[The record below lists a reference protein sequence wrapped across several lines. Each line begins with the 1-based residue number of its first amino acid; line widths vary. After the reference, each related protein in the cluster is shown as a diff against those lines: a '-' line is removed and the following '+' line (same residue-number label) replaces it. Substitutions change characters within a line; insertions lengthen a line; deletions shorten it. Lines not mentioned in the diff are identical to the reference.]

1 MTSAFILGRCVY
13 LFTGR
18 GLRRIGKQCERLTL
32 QSRSRDG
39 PVVAPRRARRTASE
53 ASSVARRPRGVRARD
68 RGARASRRTMV
79 FERLLADQLN
89 ARLGRVLEGV
99 DRDDV
104 RVGVL
109 NGDVRIRRVRVRA
122 SALTKILDE
131 PSARVRCGFVDELR
145 VRVPW
150 RNLGKEAVRVT
161 FHGVYVVGEIDVNGD
176 DEARESEEERRERQ
190 RVKALRTA
198 RRAADAAERAWL
210 KWNPAVNAEA
220 LEAEDGRE
228 SAQDGVR
235 KRSAIAGLIDVALAN
250 VLIEISNVHVR
261 IEGEYGAGVPWGM
274 GLVLERVSLTTVG
287 EDFENA
293 FKVGGFADSLRKM
306 IALERV
312 GVYADFNSPSV
323 ASETPGGWRGI
334 REDQFVRKMSAVF
347 NTEVG
352 ERMKEGTSGDLVIP
366 QSYVFGPLRGTA
378 TYARRGHAED
388 TNTPLH
394 QLRMDINSIQI
405 SIKSTQLKVFYSMYS
420 NLRTSRVRYTYAHIR
435 PRVGV
440 KGNARLWWRFAGAG
454 VQMHVDEIRKRRGL
468 DFKSS
473 VSAMVRI
480 TEARQ
485 RYIPLYVKHLRS
497 APPPPECLIAE
508 RAERRNKLWP
518 PKLKIG
524 MSTEIDEIEEGIPL
538 QSIITFRTLAHVEY
552 RESGGVKAAVARER
566 AARFGKRRVVR
577 AVVGLAGGGAKN
589 TAKVL
594 KGLSAPIRGL
604 ARAVNKRDSTA
615 LLVERQKRLRK
626 SQPEEDDDSNWRE
639 SLENTVQLSQR
650 MVALEEEAVHSS
662 VELSGVVNVEKVLV
676 CMVDDE
682 VDNPIGEQEI
692 FRIGVHEV
700 SLGTLRGS
708 GRREQRVSIRR
719 LAIVSPE
726 GTLLDSSKTTDNE
739 ERATSLDRSQVALW
753 DKASECNAV
762 QLQIVK
768 GDVETEEDIFIKFQM
783 RQSIVHLLRE
793 PLDRVARVAV
803 RHKVT
808 TAYLESFIYDDEAK
822 QRNHTHSIEKQA
834 DEFKIRPRVRLDAR
848 VHGPV
853 IILDGDGVNLRI
865 DLGTTVIESMTP
877 VSAGIESS
885 LAKEHNVFSFQ
896 CTGFQVG
903 FIDDEWDTN
912 SNRPVEDEQIIL
924 PLLSAPSSNTVV
936 IQNLN
941 AASDAPNLK
950 VHSKFSAIDISVSPV
965 RVFKIRS
972 LVKALKPT
980 TSISEEH
987 VAAVVTE
994 NEVRVLLLQLD
1005 ESGEVCW
1012 IPATMSL
1019 QNNSSMDI
1027 RTINGLKS
1035 RTIHINLMESN
1046 GASKLRSDICAKLS
1060 LHKDVL
1066 TIGETVHSLDELMIS
1081 AMSDDSLSVM
1091 FDIDDDDARSR
1102 DTVLFD
1108 AWYARIN
1115 GVARENITR
1124 LTNAAKSGK
1133 LSKTQVI
1140 LSVGAEKLSV
1150 HVFAPLKAHPSE
1162 DDSAVIN
1169 DESDSER
1176 ALASLCFDE
1185 LNYDSSLARTVKVH
1199 HIKANSLVLYDRY
1212 ASEGLGREC
1221 IAGIGGQGSGQPL
1234 LTVTVAVRHQS
1245 DPQYCGL
1252 DKLIEVDIHKELV
1265 MNIRRPTLLA
1275 LISLRFRLRPPGF
1288 KIIKIMPDV
1297 SSRIMISGKL
1307 VKRIKREIRVNVAA
1321 VTANGFYDHDKEMDV
1336 PVLVLRAEDSY
1347 WSTIISPPTRET
1359 SVSVGTIK
1367 LATGQMQARG
1377 AWNLQPSPES
1387 SSNII
1392 LLRNNVYDRGEE
1404 LDGADVSWE
1413 IELGNLDIVMT
1424 PEMKEIGSWF
1434 AFFRQ
1439 IRPDH
1444 IEKYVHPCA
1453 RPRAGFQVLK
1463 SRLLIKMDDQRIT
1476 LPVALSE
1483 GESNHD
1489 VVINS
1494 GCVEITRS
1502 FSSKAINEAHSI
1514 FWQTTALSVSEFE
1527 VSVISFAEKRRESVS
1542 KITQKPFGVKLS
1554 LRKRIDSGPAIV
1566 NELDDK
1572 NKIRVQ
1578 PIFLDL
1584 SGSEFR
1590 CIHDSIKNIQLS
1602 KVRPNVKVE
1611 NPIRWGSVGPLPVSD
1626 VLAPASLKSMELSV
1640 ILSSAKLRVFRL
1652 PMQSRPLST
1661 IKVVGVDVFVVKNL
1675 NRKSGINLDAT
1686 VDMIGVDDNSRQSQ
1700 NLKVKHVL
1708 YAGSPKL
1715 PLLHLTLGVNDDSTR
1730 LRISLQHVEVL
1741 LRVGIIL
1748 DTIRTFAPR
1757 KFGGVFLAST
1767 ILPQDI
1773 KCVHGSDF
1781 HLDKDVTLTKS
1792 TRLLADDP
1800 KIVAG
1805 KYVLRG
1811 GGHTIKFADGK
1822 GAIIRHHSH
1831 GSRRKTMPRIII
1843 GHGATLKIENVT
1855 FNCTRSTLSRF
1866 IKMMPGGSYSLGKSV
1881 SFDETEE
1888 ELIPVHDGLVES
1900 TPVID
1905 AATKRAEEGPGRR
1918 MKEIKKKPLLVEVDV
1933 SCVHIVIGEEL
1944 RADQINLMFGV
1955 DVAIIRDEELNTTGT
1970 YQLLR
1975 LRTKDTMK
1983 PPLLEPASVT
1993 MHVVS
1998 RDGGTTTCTGCV
2010 TPIKMQ
2016 LSPNRICIL
2025 KNFTERIERSF
2036 AIAPILQTGVY
2047 SCVWA
2052 GHATTLTKKVTEAGV
2067 LRQNQAG
2074 SNTSYSIWRPVAP
2087 PGYAILADVV
2097 KSEGGAPET
2106 QVLIVRDAPALCT
2119 LPERFE
2125 KVKGTANPCLWRPIA
2140 PTGFVS
2146 LGDIASV
2153 SDADEP
2159 SLDVVRCIR
2168 EELVTNIGQASTLA
2182 NFRLYGDFSQSN
2194 TTLWQMNNRVRG
2206 FVAVSK
2212 SNIRPYAYDIRSP
2225 PGFQRKVSTGTKEKI
2240 KLQEKECECATAV
2253 NFKKI
2258 GMAQNA
2264 KSTVGFWEVIP
2275 PTGYVSTGH
2284 CMSVGKLPPL
2294 SSRVFADD
2302 KRTFRQ
2308 PESYEKVA
2316 SARTYGTTQ
2325 RLTIW
2330 KPVPCAGFVSV
2341 GFVVTTEDNEPSVN
2355 DSIVCVRAELVS
2367 YMHQRNWTTDNSV
2380 WTVDENAA
2388 DTTHFWITND
2398 HTKNFVMSVLTT
2410 GMTPDFGF
2418 DIGFLESSSLR
2429 GQVQMPNFI
2438 MKFDV
2443 PLVSVGL
2450 SFERLFRNQMLFLL
2464 RLEKTKLSCTKTSKL
2479 NLSLDSSLS
2488 LLHRNTR
2495 LGYSLEP
2502 IVAPWKFSVL
2512 LDDSKNDVS
2521 GVNPAG
2527 LDMFIESKKKIEII
2541 VNQASIVDAVDAVMQ
2556 FKKPRDKNSKIA
2568 HLLAYEAVQNN
2579 VIVNST
2585 GRDLWVRELNG
2596 NIQEVPP
2603 GNSIS
2608 HLVHAAETEANS
2620 GFESAS
2626 NEQTMR
2632 GMTDVVD
2639 DMNHHGDEQLIIA
2652 HLMMDI
2658 VAIDSLDDWLYP
2670 RITFKIWD
2678 EALQGHRTDPL
2689 PIGVTRG
2696 SAKLPIP
2703 HPFFHRDSDSEFINN
2718 DDITIIVEISHIGP
2732 NGETLSFSGD
2742 FEAPIEQQRGGWI
2755 GGKTGS
2761 WIDCAAGNG
2770 DSVRIKLR
2778 ARVVEG
2784 LNATPVTETVEL
2796 YQLLKSPQ
2804 KTIIKSKLQVESPPL
2819 IVCRTNDMVKQW
2831 WTRDHQQSKSA
2842 LSAWK
2847 PHVPS
2852 TYELETRYKFCS
2864 SRAENEYKLVPFG
2877 TILLPGLIAP
2887 RSALMAVVL
2896 EHNSDQRAPTA
2907 FPSGFENIWTSDKN
2921 DVSFWKPI
2929 APDGYVAVGNVV
2941 AASAEMPSTDC
2952 VVCVREDLTKL
2963 AEVPP
2968 DVAWKSNRRFRNNDE
2983 RELALIQNG
2992 QLSTGGWSFLKEKIK
3007 RTSPGVISNVIP
3019 SMHRLND
3026 RMCIHSLDD
3035 EGIREFWI
3043 DNRTHT
3049 DHIKQELQAG
3059 ESILAISF
3067 SPSGPFEQVRLN
3079 LGASHVVRHKTH
3091 DLVFDSQKGHL
3102 LSYVSCENET
3112 DSDIFVDVHPAM
3124 KRELTTSNLDI
3135 SLSEKYESPSD
3146 VADIEVFESERY
3158 YPLRGWR
3165 APKDAIVKARYSRHK
3180 SGRGSQKRFP
3190 DVKAPKGFRFEGP
3203 WELDK
3208 PPNLVNDDGWAYGA
3222 IWLRKW
3228 PPPRGSDKS
3237 KGRATRRRRWFR
3249 RVVRLKSA
3257 EEIDSRVSLH
3267 NMKRDFIEDWHG
3279 TLAVHG
3285 RLTLP
3290 SCSRTESY
3298 MLALRTG
3305 ADVASITAPSFTERD
3320 DALDIRDVL
3329 SEQGNCALAYN
3340 NLHDHFLLVKEEL
3353 SNDVQSSAIGAIP
3366 GVKIRVVAPVHV
3378 VSLMDCPSQVVLYA
3392 NGEERIAMH
3401 LAANETKRITA
3412 IDANCDTIEVLVSLF
3427 EDYLSLSNDRPLRLD
3442 VTPAGSP
3449 PAPQVNWLNIKG
3461 YPHVVSMLL
3470 METCRTRM
3478 AGDKFNDDPSQHLL
3492 SLTYRNVLMVT
3503 NASPI
3508 DIKCLA
3514 WVAGTSTTNVHIDA
3528 YVGVPKGESQPAM
3541 FLKSSAKTLAKVSSK
3556 EFVLGFC
3563 IDSSPVLVKISPS
3576 SEPVMF
3582 TLMTASGDELAFQC
3596 SVVLWEGQNTNAAT
3610 WPTLEVVLQPVLVAI
3625 NLTRIPLAIRSNTME
3640 HKILEPGSYPT
3651 PFSLDIKSSKSVDEV
3666 EAVLNQAAIQIADM
3680 SCHSEGKDILWSS
3693 PLQNLVRYSGAMWS
3707 IPQGAS
3713 PLADE
3718 INAFRRLGGI
3728 DESGE
3733 NVNFKAPI
3741 IVQFLVERGEH
3752 GCFRVF
3758 FRGGDG
3764 ASLQKAPIMI
3774 KNHLHEPL
3782 LIRQVK
3788 ANDFEDV
3795 EKKSVQKSTV
3805 RLLQGIKKASHGVGQ
3820 SFAIRPFSA
3829 ISWAWSVPGIPMR
3842 LDNLKKQELEANAAE
3857 LAFRKRKFL
3866 EISNNTGDHVIIEIN
3881 AFSSR
3886 FKGFMHLG
3894 DMQFGE
3900 LGKRTLQ
3907 ATIIGEWRD
3916 ASFVIFVVD
3925 KTITFDNLSFTTEM
3939 TNQAKALTLYAR
3951 QQETHIS
3958 VNLAGF
3964 SVTIIDRLRDSFVEL
3979 FHLTIDDVM
3988 IRHGINLINS
3998 SSVYSYLRIGALQID
4013 FSTHDASYP
4022 VFVWH
4027 DPADGHLLEAYA
4039 TLSMNSHIGGDSID
4053 VYHVQLT
4060 TTKKGLVIRAGEDLV
4075 WTILNF
4081 CRLLQTQLPQRN
4093 ASAGSAIAPRET
4105 FVGKQTSQDSLL
4117 NIATLYVE
4125 PTSFVVTFAPN
4136 SDIRPADADARMIAA
4151 LTFASLQRLHLVLN
4165 KFDKFD
4171 ESILRSNLIRE
4182 FRNYF
4187 KSQMIAQTLSVMT
4200 SMHTLT
4206 NVSTGLDAVSKAVET
4221 GFGVLAPSRTAPLA
4235 RLPSSV
4241 VGRGSRSDG
4250 QGNFA
4255 KSVFVGLKRLGG
4267 GISKGIIG
4275 LFVSPVK
4282 GCMEGGVVGGCKG
4295 CARGVADLVAKP
4307 TAGALAL
4314 ASKTV
4319 EGVANAAKGVQTAAW
4334 DIITTNN
4341 VSKACIKRL
4350 PIAVRSDGIIRR
4362 WDAHD
4367 ALGVYCMRTCVVS
4380 SRTLG
4385 ISYCPGVKDSFS
4397 SMHDIFG
4404 EYLLLVTDKRALCV
4418 RTPEMDGAMP
4428 ARAPTCAWYISWSD
4442 VSSIWIENSVII
4454 KLQMNV
4460 TSEGDTSNLGAQKRE
4475 TESCFSIRA
4484 RAQDEAANIEAA
4496 MRQSWNAYLDTTE
4509 EE

>member
-1 MTSAFILGRCVY
+1 MTH
-13 LFTGR
+13 T
-18 GLRRIGKQCERLTL
+18 RLSHDP
-32 QSRSRDG
+32 SRSRFRTLALRA
-39 PVVAPRRARRTASE
+39 VAVAPRRARAPI
-53 ASSVARRPRGVRARD
+53 ADRGF
-68 RGARASRRTMV
+68 GARASRRARRRVARPARATGARIGTMV

-89 ARLGRVLEGV
+89 ARLGSVLEGV

-104 RVGVL
+104 RVGVMS
-109 NGDVRIRRVRVRA
+109 GDVRIRRVRVRA
-122 SALTKILDE
+122 SALTKMLGE

-161 FHGVYVVGEIDVNGD
+161 FRGVYVVGEIDVNGD
-176 DEARESEEERRERQ
+176 DGSGESEEARRERQ
-190 RVKALRTA
+190 RVKALKTA

-220 LEAEDGRE
+220 LEAEDAKE
-228 SAQDGVR
+228 IAHDGVR

-261 IEGEYGAGVPWGM
+261 IEGEYGAGVPCGM
-274 GLVLERVSLTTVG
+274 GLVLERVSLTG
-287 EDFENA
+287 ED

-323 ASETPGGWRGI
+323 ASKTPGGWRGI
-334 REDQFVRKMSAVF
+334 REDQFVRQMSAVF

-394 QLRMDINSIQI
+394 QLRMDISSIQI
-405 SIKSTQLKVFYSMYS
+405 SIKSTQLKVLYSMYS
-420 NLRTSRVRYTYAHIR
+420 DLRTSRVRYTYAHIR

-440 KGNARLWWRFAGAG
+440 KGNALLWWRFAGAG

-473 VSAMVRI
+473 VHAMVRI

-485 RYIPLYVKHLRS
+485 RYIPLYVEHLRS

-524 MSTEIDEIEEGIPL
+524 MSTEIDEIEGSIPL

-566 AARFGKRRVVR
+566 AARFGKRRIVR

-589 TAKVL
+589 TAMVL
-594 KGLSAPIRGL
+594 RGLSAPIRGF

-615 LLVERQKRLRK
+615 VLVERQKRLRK

-639 SLENTVQLSQR
+639 SLENTVQLSER
-650 MVALEEEAVHSS
+650 MVALEEEAAHSS
-662 VELSGVVNVEKVLV
+662 VEISGIVNVENVLV

-692 FRIGVHEV
+692 FRIGIYQV

-708 GRREQRVSIRR
+708 GRQEQRVSIRR

-726 GTLLDSSKTTDNE
+726 GTLMDSRTTTDNE
-739 ERATSLDRSQVALW
+739 ERATSLGRSQVALW
-753 DKASECNAV
+753 DKASECNAM

-768 GDVETEEDIFIKFQM
+768 GDVETEEDIFIKFQV
-783 RQSIVHLLRE
+783 RQSVVHLLRE

-822 QRNHTHSIEKQA
+822 QRNHTQSIEKQA
-834 DEFKIRPRVRLDAR
+834 DEFKIKPRVRLDAQ

-853 IILDGDGVNLRI
+853 IILDGDGVNLRV

-885 LAKEHNVFSFQ
+885 LAKEHNVFSLQ

-903 FIDDEWDTN
+903 FIDDEWDTD
-912 SNRPVEDEQIIL
+912 SNRPVEDEQVIL

-941 AASDAPNLK
+941 TASDAPNLT
-950 VHSKFSAIDISVSPV
+950 VRSKFSAIDVSFSPA

-980 TSISEEH
+980 TSVSEEH
-987 VAAVVTE
+987 VAAVVIE

-1005 ESGEVCW
+1005 ESGEVHW

-1019 QNNSSMDI
+1019 QNDSSMDI
-1027 RTINGLKS
+1027 RTIDGLKS

-1046 GASKLRSDICAKLS
+1046 GASKLRSDICTKLS

-1091 FDIDDDDARSR
+1091 FDIDGDDARSR
-1102 DTVLFD
+1102 DDTVLFD

-1124 LTNAAKSGK
+1124 LTNAGKSGK

-1169 DESDSER
+1169 YESDSER
-1176 ALASLCFDE
+1176 ALASLCLDE
-1185 LNYDSSLARTVKVH
+1185 FNYDSALARTVKVH
-1199 HIKANSLVLYDRY
+1199 HIKAKSLVLYDRY
-1212 ASEGLGREC
+1212 ASEGIGREC

-1234 LTVTVAVRHQS
+1234 LTVTATVRHQS

-1252 DKLIEVDIHKELV
+1252 DKLIEIDVHKELV
-1265 MNIRRPTLLA
+1265 LNIRRPTLLT

-1321 VTANGFYDHDKEMDV
+1321 VTANGFYDHNKEIDL
-1336 PVLVLRAEDSY
+1336 PVLVLRVEDCY
-1347 WSTIISPPTRET
+1347 WGTIISPPTRET

-1387 SSNII
+1387 NSNII
-1392 LLRNNVYDRGEE
+1392 LLHNNVYDRGEE
-1404 LDGADVSWE
+1404 LDGADESWE

-1434 AFFRQ
+1434 AFFGQ
-1439 IRPDH
+1439 LRPDH

-1453 RPRAGFQVLK
+1453 RPRAGFKRLK
-1463 SRLLIKMDDQRIT
+1463 SRLSIKMDDQRIT

-1483 GESNHD
+1483 GEENHD

-1494 GCVEITRS
+1494 GCVEITRA

-1542 KITQKPFGVKLS
+1542 KITQKPLGVKLS
-1554 LRKRIDSGPAIV
+1554 LRKRIDSGPTIV

-1590 CIHDSIKNIQLS
+1590 CIHDSIKNIQSS

-1611 NPIRWGSVGPLPVSD
+1611 NPIRWGNVEPLPVSD
-1626 VLAPASLKSMELSV
+1626 VLAPVSLKSMELSF

-1652 PMQSRPLST
+1652 PTQSRPLST

-1686 VDMIGVDDNSRQSQ
+1686 VDMIGVDDNSNQSQ
-1700 NLKVKHVL
+1700 NLQVKHVL

-1730 LRISLQHVEVL
+1730 LRVSLQHVELL

-1757 KFGGVFLAST
+1757 KLGGVFLASM

-1773 KCVHGSDF
+1773 KCVHGTDF
-1781 HLDKDVTLTKS
+1781 HLDKDVTLTNS
-1792 TRLLADDP
+1792 MRLLADDP

-1843 GHGATLKIENVT
+1843 GHGAMLKIENVT

-1866 IKMMPGGSYSLGKSV
+1866 IKIMPGGSYSLGKSV

-1888 ELIPVHDGLVES
+1888 DLIPVHDGLVES

-1933 SCVHIVIGEEL
+1933 SCVHIVIGEEP

-1955 DVAIIRDEELNTTGT
+1955 DVAIIRDEELNTTAT

-1993 MHVVS
+1993 LHVAS
-1998 RDGGTTTCTGCV
+1998 HDGGVTTCTGSV

-2025 KNFTERIERSF
+2025 KNFTERIGRSF

-2047 SCVWA
+2047 SCVWE
-2052 GHATTLTKKVTEAGV
+2052 GHSPTLTTNVTEAGV
-2067 LRQNQAG
+2067 LRQNRAG

-2106 QVLIVRDAPALCT
+2106 QVLIVRDAPALCAI
-2119 LPERFE
+2119 PVRFE
-2125 KVKGTANPCLWRPIA
+2125 KVEGTANPCLWRPLA
-2140 PTGFVS
+2140 PKGFVS

-2153 SDADEP
+2153 SDEDVP
-2159 SLDVVRCIR
+2159 SLDIVRCIR

-2206 FVAVSK
+2206 FVAVSN
-2212 SNIRPYAYDIRSP
+2212 SNIRPHAYDIRSP
-2225 PGFQRKVSTGTKEKI
+2225 PGFQNKVSTGTKEKI

-2264 KSTVGFWEVIP
+2264 ESTVGFWEVIP

-2284 CMSVGKLPPL
+2284 CMSIGKLPPL

-2302 KRTFRQ
+2302 KSTFRQ

-2355 DSIVCVRAELVS
+2355 HSIVCVRQELVS

-2380 WTVDENAA
+2380 WTVGENSA

-2410 GMTPDFGF
+2410 GMAPDFGF
-2418 DIGFLESSSLR
+2418 DIGFLENSSLR
-2429 GQVQMPNFI
+2429 GRVQMPNFI
-2438 MKFDV
+2438 MKFDA
-2443 PLVSVGL
+2443 PLVSIGL
-2450 SFERLFRNQMLFLL
+2450 SFERLFRNQTLFLL
-2464 RLEKTKLSCTKTSKL
+2464 RLENTKLSCTKTSKL

-2488 LLHRNTR
+2488 LLHRNAR

-2502 IVAPWKFSVL
+2502 IVAPWKFSFL

-2527 LDMFIESKKKIEII
+2527 LDVFIESKKKIEII

-2556 FKKPRDKNSKIA
+2556 FKKPRDENSKIA

-2579 VIVNST
+2579 VVVNST

-2596 NIQEVPP
+2596 NIQQVPP

-2608 HLVHAAETEANS
+2608 HLVRAAEIEANS
-2620 GFESAS
+2620 GFESEA
-2626 NEQTMR
+2626 NKQAMR

-2639 DMNHHGDEQLIIA
+2639 DINHHGDEQLVIA
-2652 HLMMDI
+2652 HLMLDI
-2658 VAIDSLDDWLYP
+2658 VAMDSLDDWLYP

-2678 EALQGHRTDPL
+2678 EALQSHRTDPL
-2689 PIGVTRG
+2689 PIGVMRG

-2703 HPFFHRDSDSEFINN
+2703 HPLFHRDGIDGEFINN
-2718 DDITIIVEISHIGP
+2718 DDITVIVEISHIGP
-2732 NGETLSFSGD
+2732 NGETLSVSGD
-2742 FEAPIEQQRGGWI
+2742 FEAPIEQQRDGWV

-2761 WIDCAAGNG
+2761 WIECTAGDG
-2770 DSVRIKLR
+2770 DPVRIKLR

-2784 LNATPVTETVEL
+2784 LNATPIIETVES
-2796 YQLLKSPQ
+2796 YRLLHSPQ
-2804 KTIIKSKLQVESPPL
+2804 KSINTRKLQVESPPL

-2831 WTRDHQQSKSA
+2831 WTTDHRRSKSA

-2864 SRAENEYKLVPFG
+2864 SRAKNEYKLVPFG

-2887 RSALMAVVL
+2887 RSALMAVVF

-2907 FPSGFENIWTSDKN
+2907 FPMGFENIWTSDKN
-2921 DVSFWKPI
+2921 DVSFWKPV
-2929 APDGYVAVGNVV
+2929 APDGYVAIGNVV

-2963 AEVPP
+2963 ADVPP
-2968 DVAWKSNRRFRNNDE
+2968 DVAWKSHRRFRNNDQGN
-2983 RELALIQNG
+2983 LALIQNG

-3019 SMHRLND
+3019 SMYRLND
-3026 RMCIHSLDD
+3026 RLCIHSLD
-3035 EGIREFWI
+3035 EESIREFWI
-3043 DNRTHT
+3043 DTRTHT
-3049 DHIKQELQAG
+3049 DHMKEDLQAG

-3079 LGASHVVRHKTH
+3079 VGASHVVRHKTH

-3112 DSDIFVDVHPAM
+3112 DSEIFVDVHPAM
-3124 KRELTTSNLDI
+3124 KRELTSSNLNMS
-3135 SLSEKYESPSD
+3135 SLSEADESPSD
-3146 VADIEVFESERY
+3146 VVDVEVFESERY
-3158 YPLRGWR
+3158 YPLKGWS
-3165 APKDAIVKARYSRHK
+3165 APKDAIIKARYSRHRN
-3180 SGRGSQKRFP
+3180 GRGSQKRFP
-3190 DVKAPKGFRFEGP
+3190 YVKAPKGFRFEGP

-3208 PPNLVNDDGWAYGA
+3208 PPNRVNDDGWAYGA
-3222 IWLRKW
+3222 IWLTKW

-3257 EEIDSRVSLH
+3257 EEIGSRVSLH

-3279 TLAVHG
+3279 ALAIHG

-3290 SCSRTESY
+3290 ACSRTESY
-3298 MLALRTG
+3298 MLSLRTG
-3305 ADVASITAPSFTERD
+3305 ADVSSITAPSFAVRD
-3320 DALDIRDVL
+3320 DLLDIRDVL
-3329 SEQGNCALAYN
+3329 SEQGNCVLAYN
-3340 NLHDHFLLVKEEL
+3340 NLHDHFLLFKEEL
-3353 SNDVQSSAIGAIP
+3353 SNNVQSSAIGAVP
-3366 GVKIRVVAPVHV
+3366 GVKIRVVAPLHV
-3378 VSLMDCPSQVVLYA
+3378 VSLMDCPSQLVLYV
-3392 NGEERIAMH
+3392 NGEEKIAMH

-3412 IDANCDTIEVLVSLF
+3412 IDTNCDTLEVLVSLF
-3427 EDYLSLSNDRPLRLD
+3427 EDYLSLSHNRPLRLN

-3461 YPHVVSMLL
+3461 YPHVVSMML
-3470 METCRTRM
+3470 MEACRTRM
-3478 AGDKFNDDPSQHLL
+3478 AGDKFDDDPSQHLL

-3514 WVAGTSTTNVHIDA
+3514 WVAGTSTTSEHTDA
-3528 YVGVPKGESQPAM
+3528 YVGIPRGESQPAM
-3541 FLKSSAKTLAKVSSK
+3541 FLKSSAKTLEKVSSK
-3556 EFVLGFC
+3556 EFLLGVC

-3576 SEPVMF
+3576 SEPVML

-3596 SVVLWEGQNTNAAT
+3596 SVVLREGRSTNAAT

-3640 HKILEPGSYPT
+3640 HKTLEPGSYPT
-3651 PFSLDIKSSKSVDEV
+3651 PFSLDIKSSKNVDDV
-3666 EAVLNQAAIQIADM
+3666 EAVLNQASIQIADM

-3707 IPQGAS
+3707 IPQSAS

-3718 INAFRRLGGI
+3718 INAFRRLGGT

-3741 IVQFLVERGEH
+3741 IVEFLVERGEH

-3764 ASLQKAPIMI
+3764 ASLAKAPIMI

-3795 EKKSVQKSTV
+3795 EKTSMQKSTV

-3866 EISNNTGDHVIIEIN
+3866 EISNNRGDCVIIEIN
-3881 AFSSR
+3881 VFSSR

-3894 DMQFGE
+3894 DLRFRARGE
-3900 LGKRTLQ
+3900 RTLEG
-3907 ATIIGEWRD
+3907 TIIGEWRD
-3916 ASFVIFVVD
+3916 GSFVIFVVD
-3925 KTITFDNLSFTTEM
+3925 KTVTFDNFSFKTEIV
-3939 TNQAKALTLYAR
+3939 NQAKASTLYAR
-3951 QQETHIS
+3951 QQEKHIA

-3964 SVTIIDRLRDSFVEL
+3964 SVTIIDRLCDSFVEL

-3988 IRHGINLINS
+3988 IRHGMNLINS
-3998 SSVYSYLRIGALQID
+3998 SSVYNYLRIGALQID

-4081 CRLLQTQLPQRN
+4081 GRLLQTQLPQHN
-4093 ASAGSAIAPRET
+4093 NSAGSAVAPRAT

-4182 FRNYF
+4182 FRSYF

-4221 GFGVLAPSRTAPLA
+4221 GFGVLAPSRTTPLA

-4241 VGRGSRSDG
+4241 VGRGSRSES

-4255 KSVFVGLKRLGG
+4255 KSVFLGLKRLGV
-4267 GISKGIIG
+4267 GISTGIIG

-4314 ASKTV
+4314 ASKAV

-4334 DIITTNN
+4334 DIVTTNN
-4341 VSKACIKRL
+4341 VSKACIRRL
-4350 PIAVRSDGIIRR
+4350 PIAVRSDGVIRR
-4362 WDAHD
+4362 WEARD

-4385 ISYCPGVKDSFS
+4385 ISYRPGEKDSFS

-4404 EYLLLVTDKRALCV
+4404 AYLLLVTDKRALCV
-4418 RTPEMDGAMP
+4418 QTPEMDGTMP
-4428 ARAPTCAWYISWSD
+4428 ARAPSCAWYISWSD
-4442 VSSIWIENSVII
+4442 VSSIWIEDSVII

-4460 TSEGDTSNLGAQKRE
+4460 TSEGDTSNLGAQRSE

-4484 RAQDEAANIEAA
+4484 RAKDEAANIEAA
-4496 MRQSWNAYLDTTE
+4496 MRQSWNAYLDTTQE
-4509 EE
+4509 E